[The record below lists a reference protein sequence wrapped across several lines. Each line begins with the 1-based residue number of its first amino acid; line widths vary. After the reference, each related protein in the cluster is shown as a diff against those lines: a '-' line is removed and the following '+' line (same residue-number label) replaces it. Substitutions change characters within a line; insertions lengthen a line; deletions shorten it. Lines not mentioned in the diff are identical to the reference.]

1 MLKYADVVNAPVDK
15 LKTAV
20 DDWSDMA
27 RRLKRLS
34 GEAHDGMRVH
44 AETARW
50 AGVNAGVTRE
60 FVRKTVK
67 EFADAE
73 KEAEGV
79 HRLLLDAYTE
89 FKKAKDGLQAIL
101 DSAQQN
107 GIAVDAKGRVVA
119 RDPVVDDAARRHD
132 PEYDGLAKDM
142 KAEQAHVA
150 AWQRKVDALVAGCDA
165 ADESLRLALTANVPH
180 EHDFSAPRFA
190 SLDDEEAAR
199 AVDLAKR
206 VTGEGGTARN
216 VEELKQ
222 LQTLLDA
229 NAQDPEFST
238 SFYRRLGPQGT
249 LDFYTR
255 LSLDATGLGAA
266 GLDRAAMVRHVQ
278 DDLGPMLGLATNP
291 HTAGHLG
298 GPWTTDLMRAGRR
311 PIDVSG
317 FAGAGAKVYGYQ
329 ALGALLR
336 HGAYDRE
343 FLLPVARDMVGFEH
357 QNPHVFE
364 QGVPQVPDMRFN
376 LDPSGGRGFDPLTG
390 LMSAMSNNPD
400 SSAEFFNEPVRA
412 DSDGNG
418 LVTSDDVFEQGVPQV
433 PDMRFNLDPSG
444 GRGFDP
450 LTGLM
455 SAMSNN
461 PDSSAEFFNEPVR
474 ADSDGN
480 GLVTSDDAAVRT
492 PGGGRLSMVDHL
504 LDKPPTDD
512 RYDALPDACTPYQS
526 ALGNALEAAVTGRV
540 PGDETAKPV
549 EHTAAMAS
557 VMEKVVAK
565 IGAAPS
571 LILGEDDAPGKLEG
585 LSGNFGNMAAEYM
598 ADIQATAEDGAG
610 QAKPFGVLAK
620 FSNSGEVAHFLGAV
634 AQDPDAY
641 GAITNAQQAYT
652 TLLVRDVF
660 AHPENHG
667 SDVGEAVRNAVYPGG
682 EIAGMMAQARVHA
695 IYEQHAATD
704 KDFNDALQDKAD
716 WTNRIISAV
725 GAKYVEMLPVGGDA
739 VEWLQEDITK
749 SMVENRQ
756 HDSSNE
762 ASQEAA
768 DAYSAAEDKA
778 KKSASA
784 AVGTAGHSAGL
795 SARDTRE
802 YQGVASSS
810 ISSAYSA
817 GRSAA
822 ASGTSN
828 GGTK

>member
-1 MLKYADVVNAPVDK
+1 MLKFADVVNAPVGK
-15 LKTAV
+15 LRTAV

-27 RRLKRLS
+27 LRLKKLS
-34 GEAHDGMRVH
+34 DEAHDGMRAH

-60 FVRKTVK
+60 FIRKTVK

-101 DSAQQN
+101 DGARAS
-107 GIAVDAKGRVVA
+107 GIAIDARGRVVA
-119 RDPVVDDAARRHD
+119 RHPVADAAVRHD
-132 PEYDGLAKDM
+132 PEYAGLAKDL
-142 KAEQAHVA
+142 KAEQANVA
-150 AWQRKVDALVAGCDA
+150 AWQRKVDALIAGCGA

-180 EHDFSAPRFA
+180 EHDFTAPRFA

-216 VEELKQ
+216 VAELKQ

-229 NAQDPEFST
+229 NAHDPEFST
-238 SFYRRLGPQGT
+238 SFYRRLGAQGT
-249 LDFYTR
+249 LEFYTR
-255 LSLDATGLGAA
+255 LSLDATALGPA
-266 GLDRAAMVRHVQ
+266 GLDRVAMVRHVQ

-291 HTAGHLG
+291 HTAGHL
-298 GPWTTDLMRAGRR
+298 PPHWTTDLMRAGRR
-311 PIDVSG
+311 PIDVGG
-317 FAGAGAKVYGYQ
+317 FAGEGAKVYGYQ
-329 ALGALLR
+329 ALAALLR
-336 HGAYDRE
+336 HGTYDKE

-364 QGVPQVPDMRFN
+364 RGVPQVPGMALN

-400 SSAEFFNEPVRA
+400 TSSEFFNEPVRA

-418 LVTSDDVFEQGVPQV
+418 LVT
-433 PDMRFNLDPSG
+433 
-444 GRGFDP
+444 
-450 LTGLM
+450 
-455 SAMSNN
+455 A
-461 PDSSAEFFNEPVR
+461 
-474 ADSDGN
+474 
-480 GLVTSDDAAVRT
+480 DDAAVRA
-492 PGGGRLSMVDHL
+492 PGGGQLSMVDHL

-512 RYDALPDACTPYQS
+512 SYDALPGDHTPYQS

-540 PGDETAKPV
+540 PGDGAAKPV

-565 IGAAPS
+565 IGADPS
-571 LILGEDDAPGKLEG
+571 LILGEDDVPGKLEG

-598 ADIQATAEDGAG
+598 ADIQARVENGAD

-620 FSNSGEVAHFLGAV
+620 FADTGQLAHFLGAV

-667 SDVGEAVRNAVYPGG
+667 SDVGEAIRNAVYPGG
-682 EIAGMMAQARVHA
+682 EIAGIMTQARVEA
-695 IYEQHAATD
+695 IYEKHSAAD
-704 KDFNDALQDKAD
+704 SQFNTAVEDNVE
-716 WTNRIISAV
+716 WTNRIIDAV

-739 VEWLQEDITK
+739 VEWLKEEISK
-749 SMVENRQ
+749 SAVENAQ
-756 HDSSNE
+756 QDSSGV
-762 ASQEAA
+762 AAQEAA
-768 DAYSAAEDKA
+768 TAYSQAEEKV
-778 KKSASA
+778 KRSA
-784 AVGTAGHSAGL
+784 ADAVST
-795 SARDTRE
+795 
-802 YQGVASSS
+802 
-810 ISSAYSA
+810 A
-817 GRSAA
+817 GRSAGGA
-822 ASGTSN
+822 AHDVQEYRGTASTGAAAGHVAGRSLMASSTAP
-828 GGTK
+828 GGGK